1 MKALRLAPVALLLLA
16 ACAREPRDPRPNLL
30 LISLDS
36 VRADAL
42 GAYGAHLPHA
52 PDVSPTP
59 HLDALAAQGVL
70 YTEARATTS
79 WTLPSHVSLFT
90 GLPEIAHA
98 VEQDGES
105 LPQELPTLGE
115 QLARGGYRTAGVY
128 SGPYLDARFGFA
140 RGFERYERG
149 YGAELEA
156 ASNEREAAQRRLALL
171 DAAREPE
178 RVRAARER
186 LAQAEQALEAASHRD
201 VSAAR
206 VTDLALAELARA
218 ADDPRPFFLF
228 VHHFDAHYDYRPPP
242 EFLRRVDPSGS
253 AEADLGCNPS
263 VSAPDAVDRC
273 RLRYQ
278 GEVAWL
284 DAEIG
289 RLLEGLAQLGL
300 ESNTLIAVVS
310 DHGEEFL
317 EHGALGH
324 RRTLFEEVLRVPILL
339 RPPGG
344 AARGHVRA
352 DPIALHEFGAELLAE
367 LGRDPGAPRVAAPIA
382 RLVRPAYAEL
392 ELEGATLRTKRLE
405 IRETFWHERIA
416 VRRARTRLAAID
428 PLAPTLRAAFEA
440 RAQAEFERE
449 ELLWAPLDTPP
460 GREPWSAD
468 FTDPA
473 AAAALAAYRE
483 AHARWS
489 AVRRMPGQTTAAEEL
504 AAALRGL
511 GYAGSEGTFALES
524 DALVLPPPG
533 GTR

>member
-1 MKALRLAPVALLLLA
+1 MRLAPLSLILVT
-16 ACAREPRDPRPNLL
+16 ACAPAPRDPRPNLL

-42 GAYGAHLPHA
+42 GVYGARLLHA
-52 PDVSPTP
+52 PDESPTP
-59 HLDALAAQGVL
+59 NLDALAAQGVL
-70 YTEARATTS
+70 YSEARATTS

-115 QLARGGYRTAGVY
+115 ELARGGYRTAGVY

-156 ASNEREAAQRRLALL
+156 ASNELEAAQRRLALL
-171 DAAREPE
+171 DATREPE
-178 RVRAARER
+178 RVRVARER
-186 LAQAEQALEAASHRD
+186 MSQAEQTLEAASHRD

-206 VTDLALAELARA
+206 VTDLALAELERA
-218 ADDPRPFFLF
+218 ADDTRPFFLF

-242 EFLRRVDPSGS
+242 EFLRRVDPASS
-253 AEADLGCNPS
+253 ADASLGCNPS
-263 VSAPDAVDRC
+263 VTDPDAVASC
-273 RLRYQ
+273 HLRYQ

-289 RLLEGLAQLGL
+289 RLLEGLASLGL
-300 ESNTLIAVVS
+300 DSNTLIAVVS

-324 RRTLFEEVLRVPILL
+324 RRTLFEEVLRVPIIL
-339 RPPGG
+339 RPPGPLTLG
-344 AARGHVRA
+344 LVRH

-367 LGRDPGAPRVAAPIA
+367 LGRGPAAPRVAPPIA

-392 ELEGATLRTKRLE
+392 ELDGATLRTKRLE
-405 IRETFWHERIA
+405 IQETFWHEGLA
-416 VRRARTRLAAID
+416 VRRTRTRLAAID
-428 PLAPTLRAAFEA
+428 PLTPTLRAVFEA
-440 RAQAEFERE
+440 QAQAEFERE
-449 ELLWAPLDTPP
+449 ELLWASMKGAP
-460 GREPWSAD
+460 GSERWLAD
-468 FTDPA
+468 FSSPEA
-473 AAAALAAYRE
+473 ARALAAYRA
-483 AHARWS
+483 AHALWTGL
-489 AVRRMPGQTTAAEEL
+489 RRTPGQTEAAEEL

-511 GYAGSEGTFALES
+511 GYAGTEGTFALES